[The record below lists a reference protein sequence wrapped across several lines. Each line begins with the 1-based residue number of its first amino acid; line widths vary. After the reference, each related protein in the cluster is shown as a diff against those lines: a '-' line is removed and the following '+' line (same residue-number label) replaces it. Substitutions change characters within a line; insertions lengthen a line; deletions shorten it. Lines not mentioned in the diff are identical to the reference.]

1 MWGRLL
7 RARIIARSVTV
18 RKALDAGL
26 WITAGL
32 STGCEFTVTMRLPAS
47 KRWSMTDYPPGLT
60 RLLRER
66 DQVLDVLSALD
77 YMSRNG
83 SRGLGPD
90 DIHPVKPPP
99 RTRTARSLVDAASW
113 MATDRGAMAVLAAG
127 VQQRMVRVCDLADV
141 VEHNQRLH
149 RRKIIAETL
158 GDIAGGSQALSE
170 LDFMRL
176 VIRPYNLPAQV
187 ARCIREALAARA

>member
-1 MWGRLL
+1 
-7 RARIIARSVTV
+7 
-18 RKALDAGL
+18 
-26 WITAGL
+26 
-32 STGCEFTVTMRLPAS
+32 
-47 KRWSMTDYPPGLT
+47 MTDYPPGLT

-83 SRGLGPD
+83 FSGFTDRDKITARPIHLLVPGSRSMKKERPGLPLIVHYSRGLGPD